1 MFFLLFKLLRSERR
15 FDSRF
20 SFAEGLNSS
29 VAVRSVVRV
38 HVIHPSPILTCS
50 VNQPFLLIKQMLAFV
65 IGFQVFG
72 ALTDNG
78 N

>member
-1 MFFLLFKLLRSERR
+1 
-15 FDSRF
+15 
-20 SFAEGLNSS
+20 
-29 VAVRSVVRV
+29 
-38 HVIHPSPILTCS
+38 

-72 ALTDNG
+72 ALTYNG